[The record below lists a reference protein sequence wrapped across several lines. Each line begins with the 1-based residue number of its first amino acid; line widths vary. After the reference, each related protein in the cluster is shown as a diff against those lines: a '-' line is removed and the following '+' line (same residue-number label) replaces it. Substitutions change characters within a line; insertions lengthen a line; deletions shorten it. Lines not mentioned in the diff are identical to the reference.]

1 MTKDDELRDKRIQA
15 VRDHERGMTEQKA
28 RTLVHRW
35 ELGRQAPSVKQV
47 GRILRK
53 VGLD

>member
-1 MTKDDELRDKRIQA
+1 MTKENELNNKRIQA
-15 VRDHERGMTEQKA
+15 VMQHERGMTEQKA